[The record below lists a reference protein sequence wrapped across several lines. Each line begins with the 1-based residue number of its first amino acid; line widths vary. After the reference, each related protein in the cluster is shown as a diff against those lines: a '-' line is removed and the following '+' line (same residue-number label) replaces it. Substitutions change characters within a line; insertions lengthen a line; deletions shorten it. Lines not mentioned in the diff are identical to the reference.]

1 MVTYKTLKLSSID
14 APRNYSSPS
23 EYRLQVFLI
32 QFFSNCNKSFNMGDS
47 NEHWLK
53 FEDELLNG
61 SCQAKIIM
69 DRNLGQ

>member
-1 MVTYKTLKLSSID
+1 
-14 APRNYSSPS
+14 
-23 EYRLQVFLI
+23 
-32 QFFSNCNKSFNMGDS
+32 MGDS

-69 DRNLGQ
+69 DRNLDQ